1 MSMLNSKNFLSLF
14 FFSFLVLYGTEYKN
28 VASMRQEGENYQKV
42 EFTEIRRLNS
52 NNDLNQYTII
62 TSSKEI
68 KELYKKFNDSR
79 YSKSA
84 PIPVLDEGE
93 YFLVLRPK
101 LKNIPYG
108 DVEIKKLE
116 ANGSI
121 LTVFYKEVKNLEYA
135 EKKQSNPV
143 LILKILDNPK
153 KIKLIS
159 I

>member
-1 MSMLNSKNFLSLF
+1 MS
-14 FFSFLVLYGTEYKN
+14 
-28 VASMRQEGENYQKV
+28 QEGENYQKV
-42 EFTEIRRLNS
+42 EFIEIRRLNS
-52 NNDLNQYTII
+52 NDDLNPYTIM

-79 YSKSA
+79 YAKSA

-101 LKNIPYG
+101 LKKIPYG

-116 ANGSI
+116 ATGST
-121 LTVFYKEVKNLEYA
+121 LNVFYKEVKSLEYE

>member
-1 MSMLNSKNFLSLF
+1 MRMLNIKKIILLNFF
-14 FFSFLVLYGTEYKN
+14 GFLMLYCTGYKN
-28 VASMRQEGENYQKV
+28 VASVSQEGENYQKV
-42 EFTEIRRLNS
+42 EFIEIRRLNS
-52 NNDLNQYTII
+52 NDDLNPYTIM

-101 LKNIPYG
+101 LKKIPYG

-116 ANGSI
+116 ATGST
-121 LTVFYKEVKNLEYA
+121 LNVFYKEVESPEYA